1 MKKIVAFGASSSK
14 KSINKQFASYAASLI
29 SDANSIIIDLNDFEM
44 PIFSID
50 KEKTSGIPEPAIDFK
65 KHISNSDAIVISFAE
80 HNGSYTSA
88 FKNIL
93 DWTSRIER
101 IVWCGKPMLLL
112 SASDGERGAK
122 LVLDTA
128 FNRIKRE
135 NSDTLFKFSL
145 KNFHSTFD
153 LEKGILDAELNK
165 VYKSVLRDFTKV
177 I

>member
-1 MKKIVAFGASSSK
+1 MKNILAFGASSSLN
-14 KSINKQFASYAASLI
+14 SINKQFAKYS
-29 SDANSIIIDLNDFEM
+29 SDQIPSSKTNLLDLNDFEM

-50 KEKTSGIPEPAIDFK
+50 KQKASGIPDEAKNFK
-65 KHISNSDAIVISFAE
+65 KHISNSDAIIISFAE

-93 DWTSRIER
+93 DWVSRIER

-112 SASDGERGAK
+112 SVSDGERGAK
-122 LVLDTA
+122 LVLETA

-135 NSDTLFKFSL
+135 NTETLFKFSL

-153 LEKGILDAELNK
+153 LEKGILDAKLNK
-165 VYKSVLRDFTKV
+165 VYRGVLADFIKV

>member
-1 MKKIVAFGASSSK
+1 MKNILAFGASSSAN
-14 KSINKQFASYAASLI
+14 SINKAFANYSSKQI
-29 SDANSIIIDLNDFEM
+29 PNSVTNLLDLNDFEM

-50 KEKTSGIPEPAIDFK
+50 KQNANGIPDEAQNFK
-65 KHISNSDAIVISFAE
+65 KHISNSDAIIISFAE

-93 DWTSRIER
+93 DWVSRIER

-112 SASDGERGAK
+112 SVSDGERGAK
-122 LVLDTA
+122 LVLETA

-135 NSDTLFKFSL
+135 NTETLFKFSL
-145 KNFHSTFD
+145 KNFHTTFD
-153 LEKGILDAELNK
+153 FEKGILDTHLNK
-165 VYKSVLRDFTKV
+165 VYRSVLADFIKV

>member
-1 MKKIVAFGASSSK
+1 MKNILVFGASSSIN
-14 KSINKQFASYAASLI
+14 SINKKFANYSSKQI
-29 SDANSIIIDLNDFEM
+29 PNSRTNLLDLNDFEM

-50 KEKTSGIPEPAIDFK
+50 KQSATGIPKEALDFK
-65 KHISNSDAIVISFAE
+65 KHISKSDAIIISFAE
-80 HNGSYTSA
+80 HNGSYASA

-93 DWTSRIER
+93 DWVSRIER

-122 LVLDTA
+122 LVLETA

-135 NSDTLFKFSL
+135 NTETLFKFSL

-153 LEKGILDAELNK
+153 LEKGILDAQLNK
-165 VYKSVLRDFTKV
+165 AFRSVLADFIKV

>member
-1 MKKIVAFGASSSK
+1 MKKILTFGASSSVN
-14 KSINKQFASYAASLI
+14 SINKTFANYSSKQI
-29 SDANSIIIDLNDFEM
+29 PNSRTNLLDLNDFEM

-50 KEKTSGIPEPAIDFK
+50 KQKDTGIPQAAMVFK
-65 KHISNSDAIVISFAE
+65 KHISNSDAIIISFAE
-80 HNGSYTSA
+80 HNGSYTAA

-93 DWTSRIER
+93 DWVSRIER
-101 IVWCGKPMLLL
+101 IVWCGKPMFLI

-122 LVLDTA
+122 LVLETA

-135 NSDTLFKFSL
+135 NSETLFKFSL

-153 LEKGILDAELNK
+153 PEKGILDAELNK
-165 VYKSVLRDFTKV
+165 AYKRILKDFTKV

>member
-1 MKKIVAFGASSSK
+1 MKNILAFGASSSLN
-14 KSINKQFASYAASLI
+14 SINKQFAKYS
-29 SDANSIIIDLNDFEM
+29 SDQIPSSKTNLLDLNDFEM

-50 KEKTSGIPEPAIDFK
+50 KQKESGIPDEAKNFK
-65 KHISNSDAIVISFAE
+65 NYIYNSDAIIISFAE

-88 FKNIL
+88 FKNVL
-93 DWTSRIER
+93 DWVSRIER

-122 LVLDTA
+122 LVLETA

-135 NSDTLFKFSL
+135 NTETLFKFSL

-153 LEKGILDAELNK
+153 FEKGILDAQLNK
-165 VYKSVLRDFTKV
+165 VYRNVLADFINV

>member
-1 MKKIVAFGASSSK
+1 MINILAFGASSSLN
-14 KSINKQFASYAASLI
+14 SINKTFANYSSKQI
-29 SDANSIIIDLNDFEM
+29 PNSRTNLLDLNDFEM

-50 KEKTSGIPEPAIDFK
+50 KQKVNGIPEAAKDFK
-65 KHISNSDAIVISFAE
+65 RHISNSDAIIVSFAE

-122 LVLDTA
+122 LVLNTA

-135 NSDTLFKFSL
+135 NSDTIFKFSL

-153 LEKGILDAELNK
+153 FEKGILDDELNK
-165 VYKSVLRDFTKV
+165 KNKSLLSDFTKA

>member
-1 MKKIVAFGASSSK
+1 MKNILAFGASSSIN
-14 KSINKQFASYAASLI
+14 SINKKFANYSSKQI
-29 SDANSIIIDLNDFEM
+29 PNSRTNLLDLNDFEM

-50 KEKTSGIPEPAIDFK
+50 KQKATGIPKAALDFK
-65 KHISNSDAIVISFAE
+65 KHISNSDAIIISFAE

-93 DWTSRIER
+93 DWVSRIER

-112 SASDGERGAK
+112 SVSDGERGAK

-135 NSDTLFKFSL
+135 NKETLFKFSL

-165 VYKSVLRDFTKV
+165 IYKSVLMDFTKV

>member
-1 MKKIVAFGASSSK
+1 MKNILAFGASSSVN
-14 KSINKQFASYAASLI
+14 SINKIFANYSSKQI
-29 SDANSIIIDLNDFEM
+29 PNSVTNLLDLNDFEM

-50 KEKTSGIPEPAIDFK
+50 KQKANGIPQEATDFK
-65 KHISNSDAIVISFAE
+65 KHISNCDAIIISFAE

-93 DWTSRIER
+93 DWISRIER

-122 LVLDTA
+122 LVLNTA
-128 FNRIKRE
+128 FKRIKRE

-145 KNFHSTFD
+145 KNFHSSFD
-153 LEKGILDAELNK
+153 LEKGILDPELNK
-165 VYKSVLRDFTKV
+165 IYKSVLRDFTKV